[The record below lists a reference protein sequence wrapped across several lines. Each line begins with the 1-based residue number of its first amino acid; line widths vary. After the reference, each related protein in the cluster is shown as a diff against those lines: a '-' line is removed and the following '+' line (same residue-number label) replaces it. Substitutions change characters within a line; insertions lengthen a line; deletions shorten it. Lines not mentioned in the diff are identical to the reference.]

1 VKCNTILLESELNVS
16 HVMKKNVLSI
26 DSEASV
32 KDAASKMVQH
42 GVGSLVVTEQE
53 ARPVGIITE
62 TDLLSRVL
70 ALGKNPEIVKV
81 KAVMSK
87 PLIHGNPDMDFVEA
101 AKLMIN
107 NEIKKLPITKDERVV
122 GILTLTDI
130 VAVHECMRELIQE
143 ETKGRIPKRFMKRLM
158 NR

>member
-1 VKCNTILLESELNVS
+1 MNVS
-16 HVMKKNVLSI
+16 HVMKTNVLSI
-26 DSEASV
+26 DSETSV

-87 PLIHGNPDMDFVEA
+87 PLIYGNPDMDFVEA

>member
-1 VKCNTILLESELNVS
+1 
-16 HVMKKNVLSI
+16 MKKNVLSI

-87 PLIHGNPDMDFVEA
+87 PLIYGKPDMDFVEA